1 MSRDVASQQSRPHVF
16 GAGTGPTASAPASSV
31 VAREPS
37 TSPGSG
43 TPDQPHDEPLALGI
57 RAPRLVRT
65 AALDR
70 PAGELRFMRD
80 ERAGLFA
87 RMGVRTVRDELY
99 ATPHRY
105 LDFTQVSTVADA
117 RIGDEVTVVI
127 AVDEIKVKQPR
138 PHMSLVEVNG
148 YDDTAPISIT
158 YFGQPWMAQ
167 RFRRGQIVAF
177 SGKVSYSYGI
187 KKMNSAFH
195 DLVADVAGDAAG
207 ASGADTVGSL
217 VTPVAP
223 ARGVPQ
229 ARMLPVHHVTEGLS
243 QAWAR
248 RIASAALADYGDVA
262 DFWPARHRVAR
273 HLMSLARALRCAH
286 FPASADEAELARRRL
301 AYDEA
306 TLLQVALAVSQ
317 RTQLPGVQPVAH
329 VTDGPIYGRLRD
341 AMPFALTDDQQAA
354 VDDILADMARP
365 RPMSRLL
372 LGDVGTGKTAVATCA
387 LGVVADTGTQAA
399 IMAPTGVLAAQYAQ
413 KVGPLLDEAHISW
426 ALLTGATPAA
436 ERAATTAALAAGE
449 LCVLFG
455 THALLSEDVSFARL
469 SLVVI
474 DEQQRFGVRQR
485 HALRDKGR
493 GADLLVMSATPI
505 PRTLALSL
513 YGDLD
518 PSYLRQRPVKGAGIT
533 TRVIAK
539 RDRRLAY
546 EAIAQA
552 IEAGRQAYVVCPLI
566 GTKAPKGDDAEEADT
581 AVEEVAQGG
590 DPSDAK
596 AAEVEAKSLQR
607 SVFPQAHV
615 GLLTGRMSPDEKQ
628 RIMDAF
634 RAGDIDVLVSTTV
647 IEVGVDV
654 PNATVMLIEDGERF
668 GLAQLHQLRG
678 RVGRGRHPGEVFVA
692 ASTKAG
698 PSRERMEA
706 LERTSDGYELALYD
720 LKLRHEGEVLGS
732 RQSGDASLRFVDLSR
747 DEDLLL
753 AARAD
758 ARALIET
765 DPLLGELAHR
775 PVRDEV
781 IARYGDVFKEV
792 SGG

>member
-1 MSRDVASQQSRPHVF
+1 MLSLDLRD
-16 GAGTGPTASAPASSV
+16 
-31 VAREPS
+31 AR
-37 TSPGSG
+37 
-43 TPDQPHDEPLALGI
+43 LA
-57 RAPRLVRT
+57 RT

-70 PAGELRFMRD
+70 PVSGLRFMHAD
-80 ERAGLFA
+80 RATLYA
-87 RMGVRTVRDELY
+87 RMGVRTVRDLLY

-105 LDFTQVSTVADA
+105 LDFTQVSCVADA
-117 RIGDEVTVVI
+117 RIGDDVTVVI
-127 AVDEIKVKQPR
+127 MVDEIAVKQPR
-138 PHMSLVEVNG
+138 PRMSLVEVSG
-148 YDDTAPISIT
+148 YDDTAPIVIT

-167 RFRRGQIVAF
+167 RFKHGQIVAF
-177 SGKVSYSYGI
+177 SGKVSFSYGF
-187 KKMNSAFH
+187 KKMNGAFH
-195 DLVADVAGDAAG
+195 DLVADV
-207 ASGADTVGSL
+207 GADGTPGNP
-217 VTPVAP
+217 VTQPGGA
-223 ARGVPQ
+223 

-248 RIASAALADYGDVA
+248 RVVAGALSDYGDVS
-262 DFWPARHRVAR
+262 DFWPARHRARR
-273 HLMSLARALRCAH
+273 HLMSLARALRAAH

-306 TLLQVALAVSQ
+306 TLLQVALVTSHNA
-317 RTQLPGVQPVAH
+317 QLPGVIPVAH
-329 VTDGPIYGRLRD
+329 RTDGPAYGRLCS
-341 AMPFALTDDQQAA
+341 AMPFSLTDDQQAA
-354 VDDILADMARP
+354 VDDVLADMARA

-399 IMAPTGVLAAQYAQ
+399 VMAPTGVLAAQYAH
-413 KVGPLLDEAHISW
+413 KVGPLLDEAGISW

-436 ERAATTAALAAGE
+436 ERAATTAALARGE
-449 LCVLFG
+449 ICVLFG
-455 THALLSEDVSFARL
+455 THALLSDDVAFARL

-513 YGDLD
+513 YGDLE
-518 PSYLRQRPVKGAGIT
+518 PSYLRQRPVKGAGVT
-533 TRVIAK
+533 TRVITK

-552 IEAGRQAYVVCPLI
+552 IEEGRQAYVVCPLI
-566 GTKAPKGDDAEEADT
+566 GTKAPRGEQGELDDT
-581 AVEEVAQGG
+581 AADEVAQGN
-590 DPSDAK
+590 DPSDAR
-596 AAEVEAKSLQR
+596 AAEVEAKTLQR
-607 SVFPQAHV
+607 SVFPQARV

-628 RIMDAF
+628 RVMDAF
-634 RAGDIDVLVSTTV
+634 RAHEIDVLVSTTV

-678 RVGRGRHPGEVFVA
+678 RVGRGKHPGEVFVA
-692 ASTKAG
+692 ASASSGVSKQ
-698 PSRERMEA
+698 RMEA

-720 LKLRHEGEVLGS
+720 LKLRHEGEILGA
-732 RQSGDASLRFVDLSR
+732 RQSGEASLRYVDLGR

-758 ARALIET
+758 ARELIEA
-765 DPLLGELAHR
+765 DPLLEEVTHR

>member
-1 MSRDVASQQSRPHVF
+1 MGRPDATTAQRPARVFSAGVEPGEPAPSRARSS
-16 GAGTGPTASAPASSV
+16 GSAPQV
-31 VAREPS
+31 P
-37 TSPGSG
+37 T
-43 TPDQPHDEPLALGI
+43 LALGA

-65 AALDR
+65 GALDR
-70 PAGELRFMRD
+70 PVGELRFMRE
-80 ERAGLFA
+80 ERAALYA
-87 RMGVRTVRDELY
+87 RMGVRTVRDILY

-105 LDFTQVSTVADA
+105 LDFTQVCSVADA

-127 AVDEIKVKQPR
+127 VVDEIKVKQPR
-138 PHMSLVEVNG
+138 PRMSLVEVNG

-167 RFRRGQIVAF
+167 RFKRGQVVAF
-177 SGKVSYSYGI
+177 SGKVSYSFGI

-195 DLVADVAGDAAG
+195 DLVSDAG
-207 ASGADTVGSL
+207 ADGSSTDSSGAGRAHT
-217 VTPVAP
+217 
-223 ARGVPQ
+223 PQ

-248 RIASAALADYGDVA
+248 RIAAGALTDFGDIV
-262 DFWPARHRVAR
+262 DFWEARHRAGR

-306 TLLQVALAVSQ
+306 ALLQVALAVSQ
-317 RTQLPGVQPVAH
+317 RAQLPGVEPVAH
-329 VTDGPIYGRLRD
+329 VTNGPVFQRLRA
-341 AMPFALTDDQQAA
+341 AMPFDLTDDQQAA
-354 VDDILADMARP
+354 VDDVLADMARP

-387 LGVVADTGTQAA
+387 LGAVADTGSQAA
-399 IMAPTGVLAAQYAQ
+399 VMAPTGVLAAQYAQ
-413 KVGPLLDEAHISW
+413 KVGPLLDEAGISW

-436 ERAATTAALAAGE
+436 KRAATTAALASGD

-455 THALLSEDVSFARL
+455 THALLSEDVAFARL

-552 IEAGRQAYVVCPLI
+552 IEQGRQAYVVCPLI
-566 GTKAPKGDDAEEADT
+566 GTKAPKGDESDAPDMAAD
-581 AVEEVAQGG
+581 EVAQGG

-596 AAEVEAKSLQR
+596 AAENEAKSLQR
-607 SVFPQAHV
+607 SVFPQARV

-628 RIMDAF
+628 SIMDEF

-678 RVGRGRHPGEVFVA
+678 RVGRGKHPGEVYVA
-692 ASTKAG
+692 ASTGSG
-698 PSRERMEA
+698 PSKERMEA

-732 RQSGDASLRFVDLSR
+732 RQSGDASLRFVDLTR

-758 ARALIET
+758 ARGLIES
-765 DPLLGELAHR
+765 DPMLDAVAHR
-775 PVRDEV
+775 PIRDEV